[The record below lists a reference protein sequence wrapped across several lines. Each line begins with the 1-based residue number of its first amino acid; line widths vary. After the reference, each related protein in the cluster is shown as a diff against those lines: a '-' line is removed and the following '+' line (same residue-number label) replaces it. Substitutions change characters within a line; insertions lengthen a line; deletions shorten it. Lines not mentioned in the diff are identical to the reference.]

1 MKDHSS
7 STISTAANTNI
18 SKNRGSRTNMLE
30 IYYNEN
36 LDNFLKLTE
45 FKEFKLNQK
54 QEYEKNDD
62 SDINILCI
70 EDLDLRDAL
79 KAKDFAEKDFN
90 VVNSFLRIEE
100 EEILNLKNNNL
111 NRKNSKDGN
120 DGNSQ
125 DRTGEYDGENFIL
138 NQINN
143 KLFKDDEFKPGLFTS
158 FDFKDRIKSIIN
170 SSFNTYNN
178 NNSDINLI
186 NKINDKN
193 ISDSDYEKKLPK
205 EINDSFI
212 LDTCFSDKNI
222 TYDNIIINF
231 DKEIKKDKK
240 ETSLSEGKKL
250 DFELFIK
257 SEAIPEY
264 ENQIISYQNLNYIE
278 KQKSI
283 DIYPEH
289 EDQFNR
295 KLFEYFVKVSKEIK
309 DEGLK
314 NKVKLVL
321 KLILYKDPKSK
332 KYIFD
337 NKIKNQLLN
346 YWKNKYEKELSEATF
361 REKSRILQEK
371 LDRVNPNNKL
381 LEMGKKLAEN
391 KRKANI
397 KKKAYNRVVGQ
408 MSGKNLIFSVKTGD
422 KKNYSKFTPF
432 HNSKNNIVK
441 NNTRRFSTGNNS
453 IKLNNNDNL

>member
-7 STISTAANTNI
+7 STINTASNTNI
-18 SKNRGSRTNMLE
+18 PKNRGSRTNFLE
-30 IYYNEN
+30 IHYNEN
-36 LDNFLKLTE
+36 LDDFLKLTE

-70 EDLDLRDAL
+70 EDLDLRDTL

-90 VVNSFLRIEE
+90 LVNSFLRIEE

-111 NRKNSKDGN
+111 IRKNSDEGN
-120 DGNSQ
+120 EGNFQ
-125 DRTGEYDGENFIL
+125 CNNGEYDDENFIL

-143 KLFKDDEFKPGLFTS
+143 KLFKDEEFKPGLFTS

-170 SSFNTYNN
+170 SSFNTYNTTN
-178 NNSDINLI
+178 NDINII
-186 NKINDKN
+186 NKINEKN
-193 ISDSDYEKKLPK
+193 ISYSDYEKKVPK

-212 LDTCFSDKNI
+212 LDTCFSDKDI

-240 ETSLSEGKKL
+240 ETSLSEDKKL
-250 DFELFIK
+250 DFELFKK

-264 ENQIISYQNLNYIE
+264 ENQIISYQNLNHIE

-289 EDQFNR
+289 EEPFNR
-295 KLFEYFVKVSKEIK
+295 KLFEFFVKVSKEIK

-346 YWKNKYEKELSEATF
+346 YWKNKYQKELSEATF

-391 KRKANI
+391 KRKANL
-397 KKKAYNRVVGQ
+397 KKKAYNRFIGQ

-422 KKNYSKFTPF
+422 KKNYTKFTPLN
-432 HNSKNNIVK
+432 NSKNNIVK
-441 NNTRRFSTGNNS
+441 NNTRRFSIGNNS
-453 IKLNNNDNL
+453 IK